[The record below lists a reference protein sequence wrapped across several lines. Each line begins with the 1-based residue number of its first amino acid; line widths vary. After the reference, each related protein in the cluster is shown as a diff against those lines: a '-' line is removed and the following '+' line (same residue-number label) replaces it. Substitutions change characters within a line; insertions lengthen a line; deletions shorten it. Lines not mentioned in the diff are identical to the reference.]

1 MKFPYLLFVSNFYNM
16 EKEAHFTH
24 VTSWQLFNITY
35 NYNLYTLILWQST
48 NIWHQVPMAQKP
60 THHWHAPLVPWYS
73 CLASRSN
80 LRTSRRHQA
89 CWWWVR
95 DVAVEDPQIHCFM
108 VCLLGNHTELGAF
121 YLGPAFFFW
130 IWGLYS
136 PRATFK
142 NGQVRM
148 NINNHWY
155 PKLWK
160 SVARHL
166 SLS

>member
-1 MKFPYLLFVSNFYNM
+1 MPATRALWQLGQSWVHYKDFMKFPYLLFVSNFYNM

-121 YLGPAFFFW
+121 YLGPAFFFEFGDY
-130 IWGLYS
+130 IVLG
-136 PRATFK
+136 P
-142 NGQVRM
+142 
-148 NINNHWY
+148 
-155 PKLWK
+155 
-160 SVARHL
+160 L
-166 SLS
+166 SRTGK